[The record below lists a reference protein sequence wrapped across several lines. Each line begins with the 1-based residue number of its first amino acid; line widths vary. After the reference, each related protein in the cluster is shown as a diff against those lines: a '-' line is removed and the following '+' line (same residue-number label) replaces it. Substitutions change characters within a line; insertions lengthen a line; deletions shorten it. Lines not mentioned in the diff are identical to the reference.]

1 MLVAPVRRETRRC
14 HVKPNFLCF
23 FTFAVRL
30 GAVVGA
36 IWAPLLLLVCR
47 GCESEGCLSSPEL
60 RPSAQA

>member
-23 FTFAVRL
+23 GSFAVGS

-36 IWAPLLLLVCR
+36 IWAPLLLLVSR
-47 GCESEGCLSSPEL
+47 G
-60 RPSAQA
+60 